1 MPPKVPKWK
10 QKLNNEK
17 PEKNEVNFGNLLG
30 QIEKNTLIEQR
41 TFNLFVHSQD
51 YSIEEILLNKDI
63 FEEYMGVK
71 ENDQILVEIIC
82 KGTEKI
88 VLYVKSSQIKQMRN
102 EVSIIKEIC
111 DVHSLS
117 E

>member
-1 MPPKVPKWK
+1 
-10 QKLNNEK
+10 
-17 PEKNEVNFGNLLG
+17 
-30 QIEKNTLIEQR
+30 
-41 TFNLFVHSQD
+41 
-51 YSIEEILLNKDI
+51 
-63 FEEYMGVK
+63 MGVK